1 MKIETKLTL
10 NNIRKNKKRA
20 IFTTISIILCTF
32 LIFTAMLV
40 ISSIRNGIDEALTSN
55 DNDYYFALRNLDIE
69 DFNKIKDKE
78 YIDKIYIQSSE
89 DKELT
94 EYKEQDMDIIKYSDK
109 LNIYLKFTNIN
120 RTCRYC
126 NDIITTLNLTYD
138 DVIENCDINE
148 ELLNVHGIMDISIV
162 TLYGEDVTISAGVN
176 LSYIIDVLI
185 LLILIIFSVLFII
198 ILYNAFL
205 ITVNERRQEYA
216 ILNSIG
222 ATKGQITK
230 MIFKETTIVG
240 IIGILI
246 GGLLSILGTDI
257 ILKTMNN
264 ILVDTIY
271 NFEISIKIQYLV
283 LLILIVI
290 LNIYISAI
298 IPSIE
303 ASNTSVIQGIKN
315 NKHIKSKKKRGVI
328 ESILPVEGRIALK
341 NLKRNKSKYRII
353 TLLLVICMTSYIV
366 VETYIEYEER
376 SSNLID
382 YYDVDAEIQID
393 SNVNFNYETILD
405 NYSKETGDNIE
416 YIKYKSMVLDFLIE
430 PQESILYKDN
440 YTLEDGM
447 ILEDGNVRTSILI
460 IGLEEKVYNN
470 YIEKLNA
477 NYGDYIL
484 YNNSTYIT
492 ENEYDNGIIHNFN
505 KVFNENYNDLRFSI
519 IDIIY
524 NSINNEMRT
533 ILKYNIVCN
542 DVFPRNIAYTNNYLE
557 FFKEH
562 SLNGAVTMYID
573 INTYNKIENKIQ
585 DYIQLN
591 KENLTPDFKT
601 IEDSMNFIHI
611 KIKCENILSFSKY
624 IDNIMEKQNV
634 DLEIKYY
641 TLENQENII
650 YVSVLE
656 FLLKLVIGT
665 IIIIGTA
672 SSINILNA
680 SLNERKKEFETLNII
695 GTTKKNINKI
705 LIYECV
711 FVFIKALVISLI
723 ISIPIIYKIIEY
735 MKNIIVLQETL
746 IPYTNI
752 VIFILALFI
761 VSLVVTINSG
771 KTIKKKIK

>member
-10 NNIRKNKKRA
+10 NNIRKNKKRTV
-20 IFTTISIILCTF
+20 FTTISIILCTF
-32 LIFTAMLV
+32 LIFTVMLV
-40 ISSIRNGIDEALTSN
+40 ISSIRNGIDKALTSN

-89 DKELT
+89 DEELT
-94 EYKEQDMDIIKYSDK
+94 EYKEQDMDIIKYYDN

-126 NDIITTLNLTYD
+126 NDIIATLNLTYD

-162 TLYGEDVTISAGVN
+162 TLYGEDVTISAGAN
-176 LSYIIDVLI
+176 LSYVIDILI
-185 LLILIIFSVLFII
+185 LLVLIIFSVLFII

-222 ATKGQITK
+222 ATKDQITK

-257 ILKTMNN
+257 ILKIINN

-271 NFEISIKIQYLV
+271 NFEISIKIQHLV

-366 VETYIEYEER
+366 VETYIKYEEKT
-376 SSNLID
+376 SSLID
-382 YYDVDAEIQID
+382 SYDVDALVYFDSELDID
-393 SNVNFNYETILD
+393 YETIFE
-405 NYSKETGDNIE
+405 NYTKETGDSVEHVEYEVKYLPVIAEPSEAILYGFSTSEFGDEIIE
-416 YIKYKSMVLDFLIE
+416 YQNVNIIVLDNE
-430 PQESILYKDN
+430 
-440 YTLEDGM
+440 T
-447 ILEDGNVRTSILI
+447 
-460 IGLEEKVYNN
+460 YNN
-470 YIEKLNA
+470 YLNNLGEEDA
-477 NYGDYIL
+477 DCII
-484 YNNSTYIT
+484 YNNIANEIVNPVNSSNTY
-492 ENEYDNGIIHNFN
+492 EFYQVFDESYDLNL
-505 KVFNENYNDLRFSI
+505 KI
-519 IDIIY
+519 IDIFESNVYEDI
-524 NSINNEMRT
+524 INNKVITEYEYGIMDDES
-533 ILKYNIVCN
+533 LSGKIV
-542 DVFPRNIAYTNNYLE
+542 YTDEYLD
-557 FFKEH
+557 FFKETSKSSILSIFINEDKY
-562 SLNGAVTMYID
+562 SLIKENIQNYID
-573 INTYNKIENKIQ
+573 SNEITSFSMY
-585 DYIQLN
+585 DY
-591 KENLTPDFKT
+591 D
-601 IEDSMNFIHI
+601 MNSDTKFI
-611 KIKCENILSFSKY
+611 KAKCENIISFSDYMENIIEEQSLDIYTTY
-624 IDNIMEKQNV
+624 I
-634 DLEIKYY
+634 

-665 IIIIGTA
+665 IVIIGLA

-695 GTTKKNINKI
+695 GATKKNINKI

-711 FVFIKALVISLI
+711 FVFIKALIISLI

>member
-20 IFTTISIILCTF
+20 VFTTISIILCTF
-32 LIFTAMLV
+32 LIFTVMLV

-78 YIDKIYIQSSE
+78 YIDKIYIQSSKG
-89 DKELT
+89 KELI
-94 EYKEQDMDIIKYSDK
+94 EYKEQDTEMLKCFDN
-109 LNIYLKFTNIN
+109 LNVYLKFTNIN

-148 ELLNVHGIMDISIV
+148 KLLNVHGIMDISIV
-162 TLYGEDVTISAGVN
+162 TLYGEDVTISAGAN
-176 LSYIIDVLI
+176 LSYAIDVLI
-185 LLILIIFSVLFII
+185 LLVLIIFSVLFII
-198 ILYNAFL
+198 IMYNSFL
-205 ITVNERRQEYA
+205 ITINERRREYA

-222 ATKGQITK
+222 ATKDQITT

-257 ILKTMNN
+257 ILKIINN

-315 NKHIKSKKKRGVI
+315 NKHIKTKKRRGI
-328 ESILPVEGRIALK
+328 LESVLPVEGRIALK

-366 VETYIEYEER
+366 VETYIKYEEKT
-376 SSNLID
+376 STLVDS
-382 YYDVDAEIQID
+382 YDVDALVYFNSELDIDYETIFENYTKEIGDNVEYVEYQVKYLPVIAEPSEAILYGFSSSKFGDEIIEYENVNIIVLDNETYNNYLNNLGEENADCIIYNNITNEIINPVNSSNTYEFHQVFDESYNLNFKIIDTFESTVYEDILNNKVITEYEYRIMDDESLSGKIVYTDEYLDFFKETSKSSILSIFINEDKYSLIKENIQNYID
-393 SNVNFNYETILD
+393 SNEITSFSMYDYDMNSDTIF
-405 NYSKETGDNIE
+405 
-416 YIKYKSMVLDFLIE
+416 IKV
-430 PQESILYKDN
+430 
-440 YTLEDGM
+440 
-447 ILEDGNVRTSILI
+447 
-460 IGLEEKVYNN
+460 
-470 YIEKLNA
+470 
-477 NYGDYIL
+477 
-484 YNNSTYIT
+484 
-492 ENEYDNGIIHNFN
+492 
-505 KVFNENYNDLRFSI
+505 
-519 IDIIY
+519 
-524 NSINNEMRT
+524 
-533 ILKYNIVCN
+533 
-542 DVFPRNIAYTNNYLE
+542 
-557 FFKEH
+557 
-562 SLNGAVTMYID
+562 
-573 INTYNKIENKIQ
+573 
-585 DYIQLN
+585 
-591 KENLTPDFKT
+591 
-601 IEDSMNFIHI
+601 
-611 KIKCENILSFSKY
+611 KCENIISFSDYMENIIEEQNLNMYTTY
-624 IDNIMEKQNV
+624 I
-634 DLEIKYY
+634 

-665 IIIIGTA
+665 IIIIGIA

-680 SLNERKKEFETLNII
+680 SMNERKKEFEMLNSI
-695 GTTKKNINKI
+695 GATNRNINKM
-705 LIYECV
+705 LIYECIII
-711 FVFIKALVISLI
+711 FLKALIISLI

-771 KTIKKKIK
+771 KTIKRKIK